1 MCAYKYFD
9 PLLYPFLVS
18 KTITSFSCN
27 VSYYCEPDNG
37 FTYSPKGIRD
47 KQNDPSLHFNFE
59 FESTVEDIETDNDQF
74 ITEYLHWGNTRKLTK
89 DVVTRW
95 NSTYFMLKRIIELEE
110 PVKFVLIQAGR
121 ADLSPSDEQWEV
133 AKQLCALLRPFSV
146 VNDILQGE
154 KYPTLGSVSRYISWL
169 LH

>member
-1 MCAYKYFD
+1 MFRTIVNLIMD
-9 PLLYPFLVS
+9 SPILLKAL
-18 KTITSFSCN
+18 
-27 VSYYCEPDNG
+27 
-37 FTYSPKGIRD
+37 RD

-89 DVVTRW
+89 NVVTRW

-133 AKQLCALLRPFSV
+133 AKQLCALLRPFAV

-169 LH
+169 LQGKN